1 MLTFVALLAVLFPAP
16 LHLTREVTDPIGGS
30 KTVIEE
36 YCHGNRVVSV
46 SGSRTAIAEY
56 DKRTVTTIDFAA
68 GTYSIAT
75 FDELAKAW
83 RTPRAA
89 AAPAMRVTPD
99 RRHSVSREAAEVL
112 LGIAYPAASAPEQVL
127 SSLKSPRIATHATAG
142 APVEY
147 ALPLEQ
153 IIDLGEGLELRNA
166 VVRVGTELAPADVL
180 AIPPGARRVEA
191 SPLALQRIAA
201 ELDGQ

>member
-1 MLTFVALLAVLFPAP
+1 MLAFVALLAVLFPAP

-56 DKRTVTTIDFAA
+56 DKGTVTTIDFAA

-99 RRHSVSREAAEVL
+99 RRHTISREAAEVL

-127 SSLKSPRIATHATAG
+127 SSLKSPRIATHAGG
-142 APVEY
+142 APTEY

-153 IIDLGEGLELRNA
+153 VIDLGEGLELRNT
-166 VVRVGTELAPADVL
+166 VVRVGTELAPAEAL
-180 AIPPGARRVEA
+180 AIPPDARRVEA